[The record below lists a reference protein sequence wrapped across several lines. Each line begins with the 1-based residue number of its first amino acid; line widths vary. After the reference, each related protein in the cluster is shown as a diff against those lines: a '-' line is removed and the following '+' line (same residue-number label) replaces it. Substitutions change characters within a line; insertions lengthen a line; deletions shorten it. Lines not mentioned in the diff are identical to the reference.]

1 MAKPKKGEKTP
12 KWRLVYEGKDL
23 QNGLLSDEGKYDAM
37 QILMKLFDEGRENAI
52 DPDEVE
58 CINVLEQQEQSEE

>member
-1 MAKPKKGEKTP
+1 MSKKGQKTP

-23 QNGLLSDEGKYDAM
+23 QKGLLSDEGKYDAM
-37 QILMKLFDEGRENAI
+37 QILNKLFDEGRPDAI

-58 CINVLEQQEQSEE
+58 AINVLEQEKDD

>member
-1 MAKPKKGEKTP
+1 MAKKGQKTP
-12 KWRLVYEGKDL
+12 KWRLVYEGRDL

-37 QILMKLFDEGRENAI
+37 QILNKVFDEGRPDAI

-58 CINVLEQQEQSEE
+58 AIDVLAQEEDNG

>member
-1 MAKPKKGEKTP
+1 MAKSKKGEKTP

-37 QILMKLFDEGRENAI
+37 QILNKLFDEGRPNAI

-58 CINVLEQQEQSEE
+58 VINVLEEPNE

>member
-1 MAKPKKGEKTP
+1 MAKSKKGQKTP
-12 KWRLVYEGKDL
+12 RWRLVYEGKDL

-37 QILMKLFDEGRENAI
+37 QILNKLFDEGKPNAI

-58 CINVLEQQEQSEE
+58 AIDVLAQEENNG

>member
-1 MAKPKKGEKTP
+1 MSNKGQKTP
-12 KWRLVYEGKDL
+12 NSRLVDEGKDL

-37 QILMKLFDEGRENAI
+37 QILNKLFDEGRPNAI

-58 CINVLEQQEQSEE
+58 AINVLEEPNE

>member
-1 MAKPKKGEKTP
+1 MARPKKGEKTP

-37 QILMKLFDEGRENAI
+37 QILNKLFDEGRPNAI
-52 DPDEVE
+52 APDEVE
-58 CINVLEQQEQSEE
+58 AINVLEEPNE

>member
-1 MAKPKKGEKTP
+1 MAKSKKGQKTP
-12 KWRLVYEGKDL
+12 RWRLVYEGKDL

-37 QILMKLFDEGRENAI
+37 QILNKLFDEGRPDAI

-58 CINVLEQQEQSEE
+58 AIDVLAQEEDNG

>member
-1 MAKPKKGEKTP
+1 MSKKGQKTP
-12 KWRLVYEGKDL
+12 RWRLVYEGRDL

-37 QILMKLFDEGRENAI
+37 QILSKLFDEGKPNAI

-58 CINVLEQQEQSEE
+58 AIDTLAEASDD

>member
-1 MAKPKKGEKTP
+1 MAKKGQKTP
-12 KWRLVYEGKDL
+12 RWRLVYEGKDL

-37 QILMKLFDEGRENAI
+37 QILNKLFDEGRPNAI

-58 CINVLEQQEQSEE
+58 AIDVLAQEEEVR

>member
-1 MAKPKKGEKTP
+1 MAKKGEKTP
-12 KWRLVYEGKDL
+12 KWILVYEGRDL

-37 QILMKLFDEGRENAI
+37 QILNKLFDEGRPNAI

-58 CINVLEQQEQSEE
+58 AINVLEEPKE

>member
-23 QNGLLSDEGKYDAM
+23 QNGLLSDEGKYDAVQM
-37 QILMKLFDEGRENAI
+37 LSKLFDEGRPNAI

-58 CINVLEQQEQSEE
+58 YINVLEEPNE

>member
-1 MAKPKKGEKTP
+1 MAKKGKKTP
-12 KWRLVYEGKDL
+12 RWRLVYEGKDL

-37 QILMKLFDEGRENAI
+37 QILNKLFDEGKPNAI

-58 CINVLEQQEQSEE
+58 AIDVLAQEENNG

>member
-1 MAKPKKGEKTP
+1 MARPKKGEKTP

-37 QILMKLFDEGRENAI
+37 QY
-52 DPDEVE
+52 
-58 CINVLEQQEQSEE
+58 

>member
-1 MAKPKKGEKTP
+1 MARPKKGEKTP

-37 QILMKLFDEGRENAI
+37 QILNKLFDEGRPNAI

-58 CINVLEQQEQSEE
+58 VIDVTKEKS

>member
-1 MAKPKKGEKTP
+1 MAKKGEKTP

-37 QILMKLFDEGRENAI
+37 QILNKLFDEGRPDAI

-58 CINVLEQQEQSEE
+58 IIDMSLKENQ

>member
-1 MAKPKKGEKTP
+1 MSKKGEKTP
-12 KWRLVYEGKDL
+12 KWRLIYEGRDL

-37 QILMKLFDEGRENAI
+37 QILNKLFDEGRPDAI

-58 CINVLEQQEQSEE
+58 AINVLEQEKEEK

>member
-1 MAKPKKGEKTP
+1 MSKKGQKTQ

-37 QILMKLFDEGRENAI
+37 QILNKLFDEGRPNAI

-58 CINVLEQQEQSEE
+58 AINVLEEPKE